1 MAPVTIRAATA
12 DDAVAIHRVTIEA
25 WRAGVDPRSSGH
37 RLTHDDVVA
46 ALGEGGAF
54 VAVLGVTAGA
64 TDGATDEIV
73 GSVLWVRV
81 DDTVEVMKV
90 AVLPTVRSGGCGR
103 RLVAAVEDHARL
115 TGAVRTLLAVSA
127 FNPTLV
133 GWYESQGY
141 VVRPE
146 AVYLHASP
154 HSPPPIVLVKRLD
167 SDSDVT
173 GTGSST
179 GPLR

>member
-1 MAPVTIRAATA
+1 MAQVVIRAATA

-37 RLTHDDVVA
+37 RLTHDDVAA

-54 VAVLGVTAGA
+54 VAVARD
-64 TDGATDEIV
+64 TDDIV
-73 GSVLWVRV
+73 GSVLWARI

-90 AVLPTVRSGGCGR
+90 AVLPTVRCGGFGR
-103 RLVAAVEDHARL
+103 RLVTAVEEHARL

-133 GWYESQGY
+133 GWYETQGY
-141 VVRPE
+141 AVQHE

-154 HSPPPIVLVKRLD
+154 YSPPPIVLVKRLD
-167 SDSDVT
+167 SDPAVT
-173 GTGSST
+173 GTVPSPR
-179 GPLR
+179 PLR

>member
-1 MAPVTIRAATA
+1 M
-12 DDAVAIHRVTIEA
+12 AIHRVTIEA

-46 ALGEGGAF
+46 ALGDGGAF
-54 VAVLGVTAGA
+54 VAVVGVTAA
-64 TDGATDEIV
+64 ATDEII

-90 AVLPTVRSGGCGR
+90 AVLPSVRSGGCGR
-103 RLVAAVEDHARL
+103 RLVAAVEAHARM

-133 GWYESQGY
+133 GWYETQGY
-141 VVRPE
+141 AVQHE

-154 HSPPPIVLVKRLD
+154 HSPPPIVLVKWLD
-167 SDSDVT
+167 SDPDVT
-173 GTGSST
+173 GTGSSAS
-179 GPLR
+179 PLR

>member
-1 MAPVTIRAATA
+1 MTQIVIRAATA
-12 DDAVAIHRVTIEA
+12 VDAVAIHRVTIEA

-46 ALGEGGAF
+46 ALREGGAF
-54 VAVLGVTAGA
+54 VAVAEA
-64 TDGATDEIV
+64 ADEIV
-73 GSVLWVRV
+73 GSVLWARV

-90 AVLPTVRSGGCGR
+90 AVLPSVRSGGCGR
-103 RLVAAVEDHARL
+103 RLVAAVEAHARM

-133 GWYESQGY
+133 GWYETQGY
-141 VVRPE
+141 AVQHE

-154 HSPPPIVLVKRLD
+154 HSPPPIVLVKWLD
-167 SDSDVT
+167 SDPDVT
-173 GTGSST
+173 GTGSSAS
-179 GPLR
+179 PLR